1 MPRIKIWVMTLEKQN
16 VKLVD
21 GIFTPVQASDVVSS
35 LIEKK
40 INFHKVENLQNWERN
55 HNSDPQPIIDR
66 INELEEAKKEAKAFI
81 KEMKSNGKKIKIE
94 GELKISI
101 VD

>member
-1 MPRIKIWVMTLEKQN
+1 MTIENQK

-21 GIFTPVQASDVVSS
+21 GTFTPVQASDIVSS

-66 INELEEAKKEAKAFI
+66 INELEKAKKEVKAFI
-81 KEMKSNGKKIKIE
+81 REMKNSGKSLKIE

-101 VD
+101 VE

>member
-1 MPRIKIWVMTLEKQN
+1 MIVEKQK

-55 HNSDPQPIIDR
+55 HKTDPQPIIDR
-66 INELEEAKKEAKAFI
+66 ISELEEAKKQAKAFI
-81 KEMKSNGKKIKIE
+81 KEMKNSGKNIKIE

>member
-1 MPRIKIWVMTLEKQN
+1 MTKEMQK

-21 GIFTPVQASDVVSS
+21 GTFTPVQASDVVSS
-35 LIEKK
+35 LIDKK
-40 INFHKVENLQNWERN
+40 INFHKVENLQNWERD
-55 HNSDPQPIIDR
+55 HSSDPQPIIDR
-66 INELEEAKKEAKAFI
+66 INELEKAKSEAKAFI
-81 KEMKSNGKKIKIE
+81 KEMKNSGKSIKIE

>member
-1 MPRIKIWVMTLEKQN
+1 MKKEMQK

-21 GIFTPVQASDVVSS
+21 GTFTPIQASDVVSS
-35 LIEKK
+35 LIDKK
-40 INFHKVENLQNWERN
+40 INFHKVENLQNWERD
-55 HNSDPQPIIDR
+55 HSSDPQPIIDR
-66 INELEEAKKEAKAFI
+66 INELEVAKSEAKAFI
-81 KEMKSNGKKIKIE
+81 KEMKNSGKNIKIE